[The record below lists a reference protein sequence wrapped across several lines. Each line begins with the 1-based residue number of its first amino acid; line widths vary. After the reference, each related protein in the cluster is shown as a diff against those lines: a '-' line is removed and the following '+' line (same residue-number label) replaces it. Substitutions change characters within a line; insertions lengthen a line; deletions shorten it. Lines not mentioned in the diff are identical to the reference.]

1 MPGLPAARRQRKSP
15 ILSLLCNL
23 ILPYSNEGSC
33 SLLRAGKARGFYTW
47 VQKISPILNFPMLR
61 ARAGVISAQ
70 STEKLSKD
78 IKTNSIVCL
87 FVWVDVFHK
96 GRKVG
101 VPYFRDLASRPRE
114 VCSRVYNRTWSAP
127 CFPDWRHSRLA
138 SLIQAVGIA
147 WEQTASSILTPQ

>member
-114 VCSRVYNRTWSAP
+114 DCSRQSIIGHGVP
-127 CFPDWRHSRLA
+127 HVFQIGDIPDWPHSSRRVVLPGNKLPVQ
-138 SLIQAVGIA
+138 S
-147 WEQTASSILTPQ
+147 